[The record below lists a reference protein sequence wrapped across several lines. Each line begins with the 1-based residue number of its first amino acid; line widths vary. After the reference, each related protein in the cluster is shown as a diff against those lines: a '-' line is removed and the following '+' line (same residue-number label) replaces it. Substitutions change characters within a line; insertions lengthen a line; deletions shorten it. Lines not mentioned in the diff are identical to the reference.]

1 MLIRIYSV
9 TLMTGLLLLAFGSG
23 TSAQTRT
30 QTFGPPAGSP
40 FLGGVPDR
48 AAASE
53 PIQLTIADA
62 IHRALEHNLGGI
74 EAEGGLE
81 HAQGTRRVALS
92 ELMPHVNASLSEAR
106 RKSNLEAFGFPLGAG
121 FPRVVGPFN
130 VFDARVS
137 VTQTAFDLSA
147 INDARAE
154 NHTVAAARHSYR
166 SARDLVVLVS
176 ANLYL
181 QTLAAGARAET
192 ARAQLSTA
200 EALYNQA
207 RDLRQNGIIAGIDV
221 TRAGVR
227 LSTDRQR
234 KTAAENDFEK
244 SKLQLARV
252 IGLPIGQSFS
262 LMDQLPAVP
271 FPVMSLEDA
280 LASAYRDRP
289 DYLAAQELVRAAEAK
304 RAAVAAEVLPSVHV
318 TADYG
323 AIGLSRRTALPT
335 FDIVGGLQI
344 PIFQGGRTHGRLLE
358 ADADLRR
365 RRAEVD
371 DLRAEVDYDVRSA
384 LLDLKSTSEQL
395 QAATEARDLSSQQL
409 AQSRDRFAAG
419 VADNLEVIQA
429 QEAVTLAN
437 EQYISALYGFNV
449 SKALLAQSLGTAEE
463 AVQKFLGG
471 SIR

>member
-1 MLIRIYSV
+1 
-9 TLMTGLLLLAFGSG
+9 LAG
-23 TSAQTRT
+23 
-30 QTFGPPAGSP
+30 
-40 FLGGVPDR
+40 
-48 AAASE
+48 
-53 PIQLTIADA
+53 
-62 IHRALEHNLGGI
+62 
-74 EAEGGLE
+74 
-81 HAQGTRRVALS
+81 
-92 ELMPHVNASLSEAR
+92 
-106 RKSNLEAFGFPLGAG
+106 
-121 FPRVVGPFN
+121 
-130 VFDARVS
+130 
-137 VTQTAFDLSA
+137 
-147 INDARAE
+147 
-154 NHTVAAARHSYR
+154 
-166 SARDLVVLVS
+166 
-176 ANLYL
+176 
-181 QTLAAGARAET
+181 
-192 ARAQLSTA
+192 
-200 EALYNQA
+200 
-207 RDLRQNGIIAGIDV
+207 
-221 TRAGVR
+221 
-227 LSTDRQR
+227 
-234 KTAAENDFEK
+234 
-244 SKLQLARV
+244 
-252 IGLPIGQSFS
+252 
-262 LMDQLPAVP
+262 
-271 FPVMSLEDA
+271 
-280 LASAYRDRP
+280 AYRDRP

-335 FDIVGGLQI
+335 FDIFGGLQI

-365 RRAEVD
+365 RRAEAA

-395 QAATEARDLSSQQL
+395 QAATEARDLAGQQL